1 MDWARDLPSWP
12 NAALSRLVPNRPHRW
27 HVQESGTGPT
37 ILLIHGAG
45 GATHSWRDILPDLA
59 RDFHVIALDLPGQ
72 GFTALGARQRC
83 GLEMMAD
90 DIASLCAAQGWQ
102 PDAIIGH
109 SAGAAIAL
117 RLSQRL
123 QSAQGKTPVV
133 IGLNA
138 ALGPFKGVAGWLFP
152 ALAKLLAL
160 NPLTAGLFVRS
171 VSGQGRIQSL
181 IRSTGSDLDAQGMA
195 LYGRLIR
202 DKSHVD
208 STLLMMSQW
217 KLDRLLDDLPK
228 ITTPV
233 TLIAGSNDKA
243 VPPDVS
249 ERAAASLPDASYIRL
264 PDLGHLAHEENPALI
279 CTLIRE
285 ALRARSVHG
294 RITD

>member
-1 MDWARDLPSWP
+1 MDWARDLPHWP

-27 HVQESGTGPT
+27 HVQEAGSGPT

-59 RDFHVIALDLPGQ
+59 QDFHVVALDLPGQ
-72 GFTALGARQRC
+72 GFTALGSRQRC
-83 GLEMMAD
+83 GLEMIAD
-90 DIASLCAAQGWQ
+90 DIASLCTAQRWQ

-123 QSAQGKTPVV
+123 QSASGKAPAV

-171 VSGQGRIQSL
+171 VSGQGRVQAL
-181 IRSTGSDLDAQGMA
+181 IRSTGSDLDSAGMA
-195 LYGRLIR
+195 LYERLIR
-202 DKSHVD
+202 DKGHVD

-217 KLDRLLDDLPK
+217 KLDRLLDDLPR

-233 TLIAGSNDKA
+233 TLIAGSKDKA

-249 ERAAASLPDASYIRL
+249 ERAAARLPNARYIPL
-264 PDLGHLAHEENPALI
+264 PDLGHLAHEEQPAMI
-279 CTLIRE
+279 CAMIRKSLHE
-285 ALRARSVHG
+285 NGISG
-294 RITD
+294 RIRD

>member
-1 MDWARDLPSWP
+1 MDWARDLQGWP

-27 HVQESGTGPT
+27 HVQESGTGPL

-59 RDFHVIALDLPGQ
+59 QDFHVVALDLPGQ
-72 GFTALGARQRC
+72 GFTALGSRQRC
-83 GLEMMAD
+83 GLEMMAE
-90 DIASLCAAQGWQ
+90 DIVSLCTAQGWQ

-123 QSAQGKTPVV
+123 HSAQGKTPVV

-138 ALGPFKGVAGWLFP
+138 ALGPFKGMAGWLFP
-152 ALAKLLAL
+152 VLAKLLAL

-171 VSGQGRIQSL
+171 VSGQGRVQAL
-181 IRSTGSDLDAQGMA
+181 INSTGSDLDAQGMA
-195 LYGRLIR
+195 LYERLIR
-202 DKSHVD
+202 DKGHVD

-233 TLIAGSNDKA
+233 TLIAGRKDKA

-249 ERAAASLPDASYIRL
+249 ERAAARLPDARYIPL
-264 PDLGHLAHEENPALI
+264 PDLGHLAHEEQPALI
-279 CTLIRE
+279 CNLIRE
-285 ALRARSVHG
+285 TLHKNGISG
-294 RITD
+294 RIRD